1 MWTPHHVLN
10 TAKFE
15 WKKIFNPPF
24 LPSFYASVY
33 ITNNY
38 YNFKIK
44 TTKTSG
50 FKREITIKSD

>member
-24 LPSFYASVY
+24 PPSFYASVY

-44 TTKTSG
+44 TTKN
-50 FKREITIKSD
+50 KRI